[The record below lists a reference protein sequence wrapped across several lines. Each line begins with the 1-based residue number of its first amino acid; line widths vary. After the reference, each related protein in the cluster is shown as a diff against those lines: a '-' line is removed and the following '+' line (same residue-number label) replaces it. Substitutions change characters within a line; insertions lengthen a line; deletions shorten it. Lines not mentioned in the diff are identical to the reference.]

1 MNIEET
7 KKELSQYPMLLK
19 RIERKEQE
27 RKRWLEIGTKITPV
41 YSDMPK
47 AQNQSNKIEQ
57 AAIARAQIAGE
68 LAQEICEL
76 AKRRKRIEQAIS
88 SLSDEKQRLI
98 MEKHYIDRMTF
109 EQIAEDMDLS
119 IRHVIRLRNESIFTV
134 CHCMSQSNC
143 DTITLEETR

>member
-41 YSDMPK
+41 YSGMPK

-109 EQIAEDMDLS
+109 EQIAEEIHFDYRW
-119 IRHVIRLRNESIFTV
+119 IRRLHKRALEKL
-134 CHCMSQSNC
+134 
-143 DTITLEETR
+143 TLLNPL

>member
-7 KKELSQYPMLLK
+7 KKELSQYPILLK

-109 EQIAEDMDLS
+109 EQIAEDMFFSERQIRRLHFKALCELS
-119 IRHVIRLRNESIFTV
+119 FNVRLK
-134 CHCMSQSNC
+134 
-143 DTITLEETR
+143 L

>member
-41 YSDMPK
+41 YSDMAK

-88 SLSDEKQRLI
+88 SLPDEKQRLI
-98 MEKHYIDRMTF
+98 LEKHYIDGQTF
-109 EQIAEDMDLS
+109 EQIAEDMRCDYRWIRRLHKKAIEKLTLLS
-119 IRHVIRLRNESIFTV
+119 PL
-134 CHCMSQSNC
+134 
-143 DTITLEETR
+143 